1 MIFKEESRAYRFRG
15 LRNHVSAL
23 AVCALLGA
31 CQTTSSS
38 SNLSDASSVAQGQFP
53 VAAFEGTADDYI
65 AQVAYWGAIHDEK
78 PSDVEAAINYGRALR
93 NIGQT
98 RKAVTIL
105 NRAVLLDAENAV
117 ALSEYG
123 KALVQTGRVAEGA
136 DYLSRA
142 STRKPNDWVIL
153 TAEGVAYDQMGNHAV
168 AQRKYDS
175 ALEIDPGNPSI
186 LSNKGL
192 SFALSGDL
200 GSAEQFLRQAVR
212 QPAATPQMRQ
222 NLALVL
228 GLRGN
233 FMEARQYAAA
243 DLSSAMVDNNMAYI
257 REMIANESSPWSE
270 LQEIE

>member
-1 MIFKEESRAYRFRG
+1 MNLMKEGRSSRFGQFRN
-15 LRNHVSAL
+15 RVSVL
-23 AVCALLGA
+23 AVCAVLGA

-38 SNLSDASSVAQGQFP
+38 SDLSNASSVAQGQLP
-53 VAAFEGTADDYI
+53 VTALEGSADDYV

-78 PSDVEAAINYGRALR
+78 PSDIEAAINYGRALR

-98 RKAVTIL
+98 RKAVAIL
-105 NRAVLLDAENAV
+105 NRAVLLDSENAV

-123 KALVQTGRVAEGA
+123 KVLVQTGRVAEGA

-142 STRKPNDWVIL
+142 SARKPNDWIIL
-153 TAEGVAYDQMGNHAV
+153 TAEGVAFDQMGDHAV
-168 AQRKYDS
+168 AQRKYDA
-175 ALEIDPGNPSI
+175 ALALAPGNPSI
-186 LSNKGL
+186 LTNKGL
-192 SFALSGDL
+192 SLALSGDL
-200 GSAEQFLRQAVR
+200 SAAEQALRQAVR
-212 QPAATPQMRQ
+212 QPQATPQMRQ

-233 FMEARQYAAA
+233 FTEARQYAAA

-257 REMIANESSPWSE
+257 REMIANETSPWSE

>member
-1 MIFKEESRAYRFRG
+1 MTLLKDSRTSRFGR
-15 LRNHVSAL
+15 LRNHVSML
-23 AVCALLGA
+23 AVCAVLGA
-31 CQTTSSS
+31 CQTTSSG
-38 SNLSDASSVAQGQFP
+38 SNLSDASSAAQSQFP
-53 VAAFEGTADDYI
+53 VTAFEGSADDYV

-78 PSDVEAAINYGRALR
+78 PSDVDAAINYGRALR

-105 NRAVLLDAENAV
+105 NRAVLLDSENAV

-123 KALVQTGRVAEGA
+123 KVLVQTGRVAEGA

-142 STRKPNDWVIL
+142 SIRKPNDWVIL
-153 TAEGVAYDQMGNHAV
+153 TAEGVAFDQMGDHAV
-168 AQRKYDS
+168 AQRKYDA
-175 ALEIDPGNPSI
+175 ALQVDPGNPSI
-186 LSNKGL
+186 LTNKGL

-212 QPAATPQMRQ
+212 QPQATPQMRQ

-233 FMEARQYAAA
+233 FAEARQYAAA
-243 DLSSAMVDNNMAYI
+243 DLSAAMVDNNMAYI